1 MHQCFKDLIVS
12 TLQTILQD
20 FRDNLVSERDK
31 GTDFEQLCLV
41 YLRNEAY
48 YRDLYEMVWSYA
60 DWAAENGL
68 SQRDTGID
76 LVAKTHLGEYHAIQC
91 KNYAPTERIYKKDI
105 DSFFTASGK
114 ANFSHRIIITTTDDW
129 SDNALESLEN
139 QTIPVSMINLAD
151 LERSQ
156 IQWEDFVVGSDEVSL
171 KPKFDL
177 REHQQNAYDNVAEG
191 FKKADRGKLIMACG
205 TGKTFTSLRITE
217 GLAGANKRVLFL
229 VPSLALLSQTLTE
242 WTQQSK
248 VPLHN
253 YAVCSDSDVGKH
265 RNKED
270 DRIQTTISDLQY
282 PATTDAKRLAEQ
294 VEQRHD
300 QSHMTVVYATYHSI
314 AVISTAQK
322 EYGLGDFDLII
333 CDEAHRTT
341 GATFEGED
349 ESAFVRI
356 HDNEFVRGAKRL
368 YMTAT
373 PRIYSDEAKATD
385 DVAIYS
391 MDDKEHYGEEFF
403 VLTFSEA
410 VARQLLVDY
419 KVVVL
424 AIEEAHINRRLQSLL
439 KDGNNQLK
447 VDDAAKIVGCWKA
460 LAKYNLDAI
469 GDEEPMQRAVAF
481 CQVIEADFKGK
492 RHKVSSK
499 LISEMFG
506 EVVKAYQEAEKESR
520 LDDSEYDSSLDMIC
534 EAQHVDGS
542 MNAGEKESK
551 IAWLKGDAE
560 GVIPDNHCRI
570 LSNVRCLSEGVDIP
584 ALDAVMFLTPRNS
597 QVDVVQSVGRVMR
610 RAPGKKQGYV
620 ILPVV
625 IPAGV
630 SAEEALNDNEPYRV
644 VWQVLNALRAH
655 DDRFDAM
662 INKLEFNFRDPSKME
677 IVAVT
682 DTVQRRSKATKKAT
696 GKGNYHLG
704 ENVDV
709 AGDYKGQTE
718 IQFEIGEIE
727 RALTAKIVR
736 RCGNRFHWEDWA
748 NDIAKIAN
756 THIDRIKAI
765 LENEENTAEKAAFDA
780 FATELR
786 DDLNNSISDNEVI
799 EMLAQ
804 HLITKPVFDALFK
817 GYDFTEHNPI
827 SKAMQSVITAL
838 EAHHIDKE
846 AKTLQSFYESVQM
859 RADGIESAEGKQR
872 IIVELYDKFF
882 RNAFPRMTERLG
894 IVYTPLEVV
903 DFILHSV
910 EDVMQQ
916 EFGASLADEQVH
928 ILDPFTGTG
937 TFITRLLQ
945 SGIIPADK
953 LPYKF
958 KQEIHA
964 NEVVLLAYYIAAIN
978 IEATYHGILSGNVT
992 GREDEAEITEVA
1004 YEPFEGIC
1012 LTDTFQM
1019 YETEDLVDQL
1029 LEENSARRKRQKSLD
1044 IQVIIG
1050 NPPYSAGQAS
1060 ANDNNANISY
1070 PHLDER
1076 IRSTYAERSVATNKN
1091 ALYDS
1096 YIRAIR
1102 WASDRVGEQ
1111 GVIGFVTNGG
1121 FLEANTADGM
1131 RKCLAEEFSSLYVFH
1146 LRGNAR
1152 TSGELR
1158 RKERDNVFGMGT
1170 RTPIVIS
1177 ILVKNPKAKEM
1188 GKIHFYDIGDYW
1200 SRDEKLKIISDFG
1213 SLKGISEWDLI
1224 NPDEYGDW
1232 LNQRDDSFGE
1242 HIVLGDKRNKDEL
1255 VLFENYSNGL
1265 KTQRDAWTY
1274 NSSQANM
1281 LDNMKRL
1288 IANYNAE
1295 LARFNVAYPN
1305 ADRKGRQAAINEFID
1320 NDPTQIS
1327 WTVNLKTELVKNKE
1341 IFFDDTSVVRSLYRP
1356 YTKQWMYYNRTFNER
1371 VYQMPRV
1378 FPTADAEN
1386 LVIQATGVGSK
1397 TFSVLISNHI
1407 TDLQVQFNGQCF
1419 PLYIYDEQAT
1429 EDSNEQ
1435 NTFFANENNSALNRR
1450 DAITDEGLAHFQ
1462 EAYPDKPL
1470 SKEDIFYYVYGI
1482 LHSEDYRTRFQ
1493 HNLSKELPRI
1503 PRVKTFS
1510 DFKTFSDAGRKL
1522 AELHINYEGVEK
1534 YPVKFSGTLKHDG
1547 KDFIN
1552 ASSADFYVTKM
1563 KHPKKTDEE
1572 TGKRVDDLSKIIYNG
1587 KITLEGIPEEAYD
1600 YVVNSKSAIAWVME
1614 RQAITTHK
1622 ASGISN
1628 DANDWAIETMG
1639 NPKYPLELLQRVI
1652 TVSLETMKIVNNLP
1666 KLDLKKA

>member
-1 MHQCFKDLIVS
+1 MS

-20 FRDNLVSERDK
+20 FRDNPVSERDK

-48 YRDLYEMVWSYA
+48 YRDLYEMVWNYA
-60 DWAAENGL
+60 DWAAEHGL

-76 LVAKTHLGEYHAIQC
+76 LVAKTHSDEYHAIQC

-177 REHQQNAYDNVAEG
+177 REHQQNAYENVEEG
-191 FKKADRGKLIMACG
+191 FKKSDRGKLIMACG

-314 AVISTAQK
+314 AVISKAQK

-439 KDGNNQLK
+439 KDSNNQLK

-460 LAKYNLDAI
+460 LAKYNMDAI

-520 LDDSEYDSSLDMIC
+520 LDDSEYDPSLDMIC

-786 DDLNNSISDNEVI
+786 DDLNNSISDHEVI

-1044 IQVIIG
+1044 IRVIIG
-1050 NPPYSAGQAS
+1050 NPPYSIGQS
-1060 ANDNNANISY
+1060 SENDNNANLVY
-1070 PHLDER
+1070 TDLDGR
-1076 IRSTYAERSVATNKN
+1076 IAKTYVAASTAVLSKGM
-1091 ALYDS
+1091 YDS

-1111 GVIGFVTNGG
+1111 GVIGFVTNGS
-1121 FLEANTADGM
+1121 FLEAKTADGM
-1131 RKCLAEEFSSLYVFH
+1131 RKCLAEEFSKLYVFH
-1146 LRGNAR
+1146 LRGNQR
-1152 TSGELR
+1152 TSGELSR
-1158 RKERDNVFGMGT
+1158 REGGKIFDSGSRA
-1170 RTPIVIS
+1170 PIAIS

-1213 SLKGISEWDLI
+1213 SLKGIFEWDLI
-1224 NPDEYGDW
+1224 KPDEYGDW

-1242 HIVLGDKRNKDEL
+1242 HIVLGDKKDDNL
-1255 VLFENYSNGL
+1255 KLFKNYSQGL
-1265 KTQRDAWTY
+1265 LTARDSWVY
-1274 NSSQANM
+1274 NYSQGNVIKNM
-1281 LDNMKRL
+1281 RHM

-1305 ADRKGRQAAINEFID
+1305 ADRKARQAAINDFID

-1327 WTVNLKTELVKNKE
+1327 WTRALKQELAKGSNFKL
-1341 IFFDDTSVVRSLYRP
+1341 DDNSIYRALYRP
-1356 YTKQWMYYNRTFNER
+1356 FTKQWMYFNRNFNEM
-1371 VYQMPRV
+1371 VYQMPRI
-1378 FPTADAEN
+1378 FPTADVKN
-1386 LVIQATGVGSK
+1386 LLIHISGTGAQN
-1397 TFSVLISNHI
+1397 FSALIS
-1407 TDLQVQFNGQCF
+1407 DLPPSFDNIPKGQCF
-1419 PLYIYDEQAT
+1419 PLYLYDEQVT
-1429 EDSNEQ
+1429 EDNNEQ
-1435 NTFFANENNSALNRR
+1435 NTLFASENNSGLNRR

-1462 EAYPDKPL
+1462 EAYPNNPL
-1470 SKEDIFYYVYGI
+1470 TREDVFYYVYGI

-1510 DFKTFSDAGRKL
+1510 DFKAFSDAGRKL
-1522 AELHINYEGVEK
+1522 ADLHLNYEDVEK
-1534 YPVKFSGTLKHDG
+1534 YPAKFSGTLKHDG

-1572 TGKRVDDLSKIIYNG
+1572 TGKGIDDLTKIIYNG

-1614 RQAITTHK
+1614 RQAVTTHK
-1622 ASGISN
+1622 ASGMIPRL
-1628 DANDWAIETMG
+1628 AQPGT
-1639 NPKYPLELLQRVI
+1639 
-1652 TVSLETMKIVNNLP
+1652 
-1666 KLDLKKA
+1666 